1 MMSMFD
7 EFRQLGSS
15 LISDV
20 LDEAGYHGQTLDPGI
35 AAIGEAVSFCGP
47 AVCVQGQR
55 QVNTLNKPRSSS
67 RMPLY
72 DLPMMLNGTSV
83 LVLATNGFRG
93 GAVTGGLLA
102 AELAGAGCAGLI
114 TDGLVRD
121 LHELSAIGLPV
132 RAAGMIPLN
141 GARRFCLT
149 GQNAAVT
156 MPAPEG
162 GTVTIHPGDLVLG
175 DQDGTVIV
183 PQHAATAILAMGKE
197 LARREDQLRQDA
209 ARMTAAERATARA
222 ARMSHVEWLRDKD
235 EALS

>member
-1 MMSMFD
+1 MFN
-7 EFRQLGSS
+7 EFKQLGSA

-20 LDEAGYHGQTLDPGI
+20 LDEAGYHSQTLDPSI
-35 AAIGEAVSFCGP
+35 AAVGEAVSFCGP

-55 QVNTLNKPRSSS
+55 QVNTVNRPCKSAT
-67 RMPLY
+67 MPLY
-72 DLPMMLNGTSV
+72 GLPLLLSGPSV

-102 AELAGAGCAGLI
+102 AELASAGCAGLI

-132 RAAGMIPLN
+132 RAAGTIPLN

-149 GQNAAVT
+149 GQNAPVT
-156 MPAPEG
+156 LPAPEG

-183 PQHAATAILAMGKE
+183 PQHAAAAILAMGKE
-197 LARREDQLRQDA
+197 LARREEQLRQDA

-222 ARMSHVEWLRDKD
+222 TRMSHVEWLRSKE